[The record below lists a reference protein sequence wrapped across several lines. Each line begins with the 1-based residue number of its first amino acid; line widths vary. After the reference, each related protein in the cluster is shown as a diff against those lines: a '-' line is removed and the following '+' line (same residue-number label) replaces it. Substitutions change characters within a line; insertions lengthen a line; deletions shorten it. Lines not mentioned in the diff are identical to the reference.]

1 MTPYTTLVAEDEVLI
16 RKLLTSALRDLGCEV
31 TVAHN
36 GDEALLAL
44 RDRAFDIVISDLR
57 LGGPDGRAVLKA
69 AKKGNPEGKFIM
81 ISGNSDNELINESI
95 LLGADDFVEK
105 PFDLDHFISL
115 VQRHLAIMRVKN
127 RS

>member
-1 MTPYTTLVAEDEVLI
+1 
-16 RKLLTSALRDLGCEV
+16 
-31 TVAHN
+31 
-36 GDEALLAL
+36 
-44 RDRAFDIVISDLR
+44 
-57 LGGPDGRAVLKA
+57 VLKA

-127 RS
+127 QS